1 MKLKQTFVAAAF
13 SLAAVGAYAAPAF
26 NLDADVNRA
35 LKTFDVPGMAIAIV
49 LLIAVLVGGFYLFS
63 RGGAEN
69 RRDAAVTSAAKS
81 VGDTAKKAGDAIS
94 GDAK

>member
-1 MKLKQTFVAAAF
+1 M
-13 SLAAVGAYAAPAF
+13 
-26 NLDADVNRA
+26 ADERVTETSGTQQPHTTVIERRSGG
-35 LKTFDVPGMAIAIV
+35 GMAIAIV

-63 RGGAEN
+63 RGSAEN

>member
-1 MKLKQTFVAAAF
+1 MADERITETQGAQPHTTIIERRGGG
-13 SLAAVGAYAAPAF
+13 VG
-26 NLDADVNRA
+26 V
-35 LKTFDVPGMAIAIV
+35 AIAIV

-81 VGDTAKKAGDAIS
+81 VGDTAEKAGDAIS
-94 GDAK
+94 GDRK